1 MALRA
6 NKYNFC
12 EKKNQNI
19 KAKSDIKRQVF
30 ILNSKFQLLE
40 PQFFFKFL
48 TINLNMLSI
57 GMFLSF
63 LLQFGIKNSAKNT
76 FFFCSAQTYLISGGK
91 NYFWKGDNF
100 FKKEIVFATNSSFL
114 IPISMKPP
122 ISLKPYFK
130 LRHFIVH
137 GIYSLKY
144 QRSKTSG

>member
-1 MALRA
+1 
-6 NKYNFC
+6 
-12 EKKNQNI
+12 
-19 KAKSDIKRQVF
+19 
-30 ILNSKFQLLE
+30 
-40 PQFFFKFL
+40 
-48 TINLNMLSI
+48 
-57 GMFLSF
+57 MFLSF

-91 NYFWKGDNF
+91 NYFLKGDNF
-100 FKKEIVFATNSSFL
+100 FKKETIVFATNSSFL